1 MLANFGGFTHITVT
15 NMARQPAFAYYAQ
28 QQKHA
33 NKSKMARMRES
44 SKKRWE
50 EKQRL
55 EEKKRKLEQ
64 QLRETEQY
72 ESEGSYQ
79 GDEMMNEHGAW
90 KRGNSINCL
99 SCCTCSCQFQSFS
112 SIVLH
117 CYGGVGFNPSSVPSI
132 DHSVPC
138 ANVSQFHKL
147 VSFCTNYFL
156 SIKQNHTKARVI
168 PKAIHP

>member
-33 NKSKMARMRES
+33 NRSKMARMRES

-50 EKQRL
+50 EKKRL

-79 GDEMMNEHGAW
+79 GEETMNEHGAW
-90 KRGNSINCL
+90 KRGNSLIVDNVARVRVNSNRFRT
-99 SCCTCSCQFQSFS
+99 SCCILTVVWV
-112 SIVLH
+112 SIHLVFH
-117 CYGGVGFNPSSVPSI
+117 RSI
-132 DHSVPC
+132 I
-138 ANVSQFHKL
+138 QFHAKTSHNSTNL
-147 VSFCTNYFL
+147 SLFAQTTSF
-156 SIKQNHTKARVI
+156 Q
-168 PKAIHP
+168 